1 MTKRSLDSWLSY
13 IESQHPSEIEMGL
26 ERGSKVLA
34 RLNLSRPKQKVITV
48 SGTNGKGSTCAML
61 TQYLCQQGLSVG
73 TYTSPHF
80 INFNERICLNATQC
94 SDELIIQAFSAI
106 EAARE
111 NTPLTY
117 FEFSTLA
124 ALWIFDHS
132 QLDYWVLEVGL
143 GGRLDSVNMVD
154 TDLAVITSISLDHT
168 DWLGDDLNVIAG
180 EKAGIAREGK
190 PLISGVVNPPAN
202 IANVASQTGAYLTQK
217 NVDFFFEKKEAFW
230 CWNNGT
236 VNFENLPIPS
246 LPIQN
251 AATVIAVLLELGL
264 SPCREELVE
273 LFSSVEL
280 TGRFQKVS
288 TSPDVYID
296 VAHNLE
302 AAIELSARIK
312 ELPKLPIGVCG
323 MLKDKDIK
331 SVVEHL
337 EGSFSEWHCA
347 SLGGV
352 RGAQGEDIIENL
364 PRDIRN
370 ATSHSSVKGAYQ
382 AALNHAKQNGVPIV
396 VFGSFVTVSEYLAL
410 SQINE

>member
-1 MTKRSLDSWLSY
+1 MTQRSLDSWLSY

-48 SGTNGKGSTCAML
+48 AGTNGKGSTCAML

-80 INFNERICLNATQC
+80 INFNERISLNAIQC
-94 SDELIIQAFSAI
+94 SDELICQAFSVI

-111 NTPLTY
+111 DIPLTY

-124 ALWIFDHS
+124 ALWVFDFS

-154 TDLAVITSISLDHT
+154 TDLAVITSISLDHV

-180 EKAGIAREGK
+180 EKAGIARKGK
-190 PLISGVVNPPAN
+190 PLISGVVNPPSN
-202 IANVASQTGAYLTQK
+202 IAEVVSKTGAILTQK
-217 NVDFFFEKKEAFW
+217 GIDFFFEKKAAG
-230 CWNNGT
+230 WNWHNET
-236 VNFENLPIPS
+236 VNFEGLPIPS

-251 AATVIAVLLELGL
+251 AATVIAVLLELGVN
-264 SPCREELVE
+264 PCQDELVE
-273 LFSSVEL
+273 LFSSAEL
-280 TGRFQKVS
+280 TGRFQQVS
-288 TSPDVYID
+288 ASPDVYID
-296 VAHNLE
+296 VAHNPE
-302 AAIELSARIK
+302 AAMELSSRIQ
-312 ELPKLPIGVCG
+312 EFTQPPIAVCG

-331 SVVEHL
+331 SVVSHL
-337 EGSFSEWHCA
+337 SESFSEWHCVDL
-347 SLGGV
+347 SGT
-352 RGAQGEDIIENL
+352 RGATAQDIIENL
-364 PRDIRN
+364 PKEKRMAHGYSSMKN
-370 ATSHSSVKGAYQ
+370 AFQ
-382 AALNHAKQNGVPIV
+382 AAYAHAQSSGRSII

-410 SQINE
+410 SQ